1 MDRPSDRLVLQLAWL
16 MEATREQVFRRL
28 VDPAELARWW
38 GPAGF
43 TTPQVEWKPRVGAA
57 YQLDMQPPDG
67 ERFHLSGEFLEVR
80 PPSRLVF
87 TFRWEEPDPDDVETV
102 AALSLAAIGDATR
115 LSLVQGD
122 FATEARLNL
131 HRGGWSDSVVK
142 LQQLL
147 ESDR

>member
-1 MDRPSDRLVLQLAWL
+1 
-16 MEATREQVFRRL
+16 
-28 VDPAELARWW
+28 
-38 GPAGF
+38 
-43 TTPQVEWKPRVGAA
+43 
-57 YQLDMQPPDG
+57 
-67 ERFHLSGEFLEVR
+67 
-80 PPSRLVF
+80 VF

-147 ESDR
+147 ESDG